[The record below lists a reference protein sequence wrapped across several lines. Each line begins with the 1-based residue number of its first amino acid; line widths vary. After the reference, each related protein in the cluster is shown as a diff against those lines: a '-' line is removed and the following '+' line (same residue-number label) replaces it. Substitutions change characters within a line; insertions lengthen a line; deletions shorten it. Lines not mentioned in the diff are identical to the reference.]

1 MKPSEILGLVE
12 EACGT
17 RLYEMKK
24 MQAQKTMEKKESKV
38 NEINKLLREGVSV
51 CWLLSRRHHADAG
64 EVAKSAERVP
74 AVGVELD
81 RDRAS
86 APAGDGVPVLPGAR
100 DASRGR

>member
-1 MKPSEILGLVE
+1 M
-12 EACGT
+12 
-17 RLYEMKK
+17 
-24 MQAQKTMEKKESKV
+24 
-38 NEINKLLREGVSV
+38 
-51 CWLLSRRHHADAG
+51 LSRRHHADAG

-100 DASRGR
+100 DAARGRRGEPFVGGGVAVEGRVEARCVFDWDVRNRKRRRSCMRR